1 MGKSKFF
8 FINFMSKNAPLFMNH
23 TWIYLLLLPSCIEL
37 IKSIG
42 HKVKFFAF
50 FNFLI
55 FALSPVKIK
64 SAKYAILAEI
74 LHRYLEA
81 CTVYGIWNICW

>member
-8 FINFMSKNAPLFMNH
+8 IILCKKNAQLFMNH
-23 TWIYLLLLPSCIEL
+23 TWICMLLLPSCIEL

-64 SAKYAILAEI
+64 SAKYAVFAEMYCVW
-74 LHRYLEA
+74 YLE
-81 CTVYGIWNICW
+81 CCR